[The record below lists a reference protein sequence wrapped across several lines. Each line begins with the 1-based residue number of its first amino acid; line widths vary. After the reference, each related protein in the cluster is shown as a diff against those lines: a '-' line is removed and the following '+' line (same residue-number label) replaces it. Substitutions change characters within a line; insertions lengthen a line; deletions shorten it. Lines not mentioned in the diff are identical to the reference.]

1 MLKNLACGIALTVLS
16 LPAFAQGA
24 NQNITGAVQTAR
36 NVVQERCMETA
47 QRRVANR
54 GDSVQK
60 DRWFEYSACMHEA
73 GLEP

>member
-24 NQNITGAVQTAR
+24 NQNTTGAVQTAR

-54 GDSVQK
+54 GEISAEGSLVRVQ
-60 DRWFEYSACMHEA
+60 RLHARS
-73 GLEP
+73 GP